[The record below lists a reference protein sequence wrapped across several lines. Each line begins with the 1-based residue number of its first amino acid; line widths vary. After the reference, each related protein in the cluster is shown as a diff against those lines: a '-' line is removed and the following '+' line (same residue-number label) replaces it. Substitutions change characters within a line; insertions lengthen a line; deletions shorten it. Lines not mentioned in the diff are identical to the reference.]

1 LDGGVSELERLG
13 EEAQRE
19 LARFEPSPGLLALV
33 AAWPRAVGDEIARNA
48 WPARLGRDGTLHVST
63 SSSTWAFELTQ
74 LEREVLGHL
83 KRELAQD
90 VPKQLRF
97 APGPLPSAAAEPAPE
112 AAREPLMQSAKARSE
127 ADSLVAE
134 IENEELRAAVARAAA
149 ASLERSADD
158 RSV

>member
-1 LDGGVSELERLG
+1 VSELERLG
-13 EEAQRE
+13 DEAQRE
-19 LARFEPSPGLLALV
+19 LSRFEPSPGLLALV

-63 SSSTWAFELTQ
+63 ASSTWAFELTQ
-74 LEREVLGHL
+74 LEREVLGRL
-83 KRELAQD
+83 QRELAQD

-97 APGPLPSAAAEPAPE
+97 APGALPSPSSEPAAE
-112 AAREPLMQSAKARSE
+112 ARPEPLTRSAKARSQ

-149 ASLERSADD
+149 ASLERATAD
-158 RSV
+158 RSD